1 MLYGIVL
8 ASMMIPSQVSIIGF
22 YQLNLKLHLLN
33 TYWPFIL
40 PGIASA
46 STVRIFNRLVY
57 PCVLPGI
64 VTMCIF
70 NFVASWNSYIGPL
83 IIVSDSRK
91 YTMPV
96 MISMIKGLYL
106 TNYGAM
112 YLAIAISVVPIII
125 VFCILSKY
133 IVNGMTAGADK

>member
-1 MLYGIVL
+1 
-8 ASMMIPSQVSIIGF
+8 
-22 YQLNLKLHLLN
+22 
-33 TYWPFIL
+33 
-40 PGIASA
+40 
-46 STVRIFNRLVY
+46 
-57 PCVLPGI
+57 
-64 VTMCIF
+64 MCIF